1 MQRIFMFLLFLII
14 FIFGI
19 EGKAQ
24 TKNDENDP
32 INLIKKA
39 YPRFRSKYDSKL
51 YTDMIGSTNYYPY
64 KDSGYWGMK
73 CKGEIVIAAIYDSL
87 IVSPKKYNL
96 FAFKEKGKWGIL
108 SFSGIIKEAQ
118 YDDLKL
124 PYSSSNSYPYIYYV
138 MDNKWGIMTCDAQIL
153 NSARYDYISSPVR
166 MVIGKNKPTDLFFVQ
181 QNSVAKLI
189 TSNGYVI
196 LDNIVDSTFVD
207 FFRNDRINES
217 SSFGSKSEK
226 KYYRTENKINKA
238 VKSNYKK
245 ISKKCPYD
253 TIDFYDEISRG
264 AETDFDLKYG
274 SFNDSIKK
282 YPILIGGEKAYI
294 NELGIINITIDS
306 SIEDC
311 LRRDSTNVYALYC
324 MVENNAPKL
333 NPNDFEDY
341 YDYVYERDYVT
352 AKYDVENYSRLLELC
367 KLKGLDK
374 SPLYEQLSAK
384 LALSE
389 ISLPKAIKALNIH
402 IKAKRSAQ
410 KIDRISGIISG
421 VLNGI
426 SSVVTPNSSLVHEYS
441 VGVSNNNSHSNGE
454 NLKEQYKI
462 WEKRAEA
469 NYNSL
474 TNLGIRVKRNGKD
487 VGGTSGESINGGN
500 YTIQKQKL
508 REAQREMKNIRD
520 KAKKRGITIPKSSYE
535 DVIVKY

>member
-1 MQRIFMFLLFLII
+1 MFLLFLII

-19 EGKAQ
+19 EGRAQ
-24 TKNDENDP
+24 NNNDEKDP
-32 INLIKKA
+32 INLIRKA
-39 YPRFRSKYDSKL
+39 YPSSRIYDNKL
-51 YTDMIGSTNYYPY
+51 YTDLIGSTNYYPY

-87 IVSPKKYNL
+87 IVSPRKYNV
-96 FAFKEKGKWGIL
+96 FGYKKNNKWGIM

-124 PYSSSNSYPYIYYV
+124 PEGSTNPWMTHPYIYYV
-138 MDNKWGIMTCDAQIL
+138 VDNKWGIMTCDAQIL
-153 NSARYDYISSPVR
+153 DSAKYDYISSPIR
-166 MVIGKNKPTDLFFVQ
+166 VILGKYKPADIFFIQ
-181 QNSVAKLI
+181 QNSISKLI
-189 TSNGYVI
+189 TSNGFVI
-196 LDNIVDSTFVD
+196 LDNITDSTYVD
-207 FFRNDRINES
+207 FFKNERRINYAS
-217 SSFGSKSEK
+217 IVSKEEK
-226 KYYRTENKINKA
+226 SYYRIENTIRKA
-238 VKSNYKK
+238 IKSSYKK
-245 ISKKCPYD
+245 LSKKCPYD
-253 TIDFYDEISRG
+253 TIHFYDKLSSD
-264 AETDFDLKYG
+264 AERDFDSKYG

-462 WEKRAEA
+462 WEKRAET

-474 TNLGIRVKRNGKD
+474 INLGIRVKRNGKD

>member
-1 MQRIFMFLLFLII
+1 MFLLFLII

-73 CKGEIVIAAIYDSL
+73 SKGEVVIAAIYDSL
-87 IVSPKKYNL
+87 IVSPKKYNV

-108 SFSGIIKEAQ
+108 SFSGIIKKAQ
-118 YDDLKL
+118 YDDIKL
-124 PYSSSNSYPYIYYV
+124 PYGCTYSNPYIYYI
-138 MDNKWGIMTCDAQIL
+138 MDNKWGIMACDAQIL
-153 NSARYDYISSPVR
+153 DSARYDYISSPVR
-166 MVIGKNKPTDLFFVQ
+166 MAIGKNKPTDLFFVQ

-189 TSNGYVI
+189 TSNGFVI
-196 LDNIVDSTFVD
+196 LDNITDSTFVD
-207 FFRNDRINES
+207 FFKNERTNEAS
-217 SSFGSKSEK
+217 SYGSKTEK
-226 KYYRTENKINKA
+226 HYYKIEEKIKKA
-238 VKSNYKK
+238 TRSSYKK
-245 ISKKCPYD
+245 LSKKCPYD
-253 TIDFYDEISRG
+253 TISFYDDLAIEVKS
-264 AETDFDLKYG
+264 DFDSKYG

-341 YDYVYERDYVT
+341 YDYVFERDYVT

-389 ISLPKAIKALNIH
+389 ISLPKAIKALNIR